1 MRRVVLGACAAG
13 LAIVCTGRALADVEL
28 KDDERD
34 HLGIQT
40 EPVRV
45 LEAPRSWPAAAA
57 VVDVSTLIASLS
69 DLQAAESAAAASA
82 EEAQRTEKLYH
93 EDKNVSRKT
102 LDTAR
107 TQAIA
112 DQGKVTTTRGQLLSA
127 WGRSIA
133 ALSAAAHRQLVTDL
147 LAGHVSLV
155 RAEPLTPVP
164 ADAPIAEAQLK
175 GLNGGNWSATML
187 GPLPQA
193 AGATSTQAFLLRV
206 GAAFPAGQPLQATL
220 MEGKPTLRGPTV
232 PAAAIVRWHG
242 QEWVYEE
249 TAKNHFVRHAVRA
262 GPRIQGRA
270 LLEGE
275 LAADRPVVTVG
286 ARALLAAELGA
297 SEPHESGE
305 ED

>member
-1 MRRVVLGACAAG
+1 VAFSLLVAVIAG
-13 LAIVCTGRALADVEL
+13 SCVSRARADVEL
-28 KDDERD
+28 KDEERE

-40 EPVRV
+40 EPVR
-45 LEAPRSWPAAAA
+45 LMEAPRSWPAAAS

-82 EEAQRTEKLYH
+82 EEAQRTETLYH

-102 LDTAR
+102 LDAAR
-107 TQAIA
+107 TQAIT
-112 DQGKVTTTRGQLLSA
+112 DQGRVTTTRGQLLSS

-133 ALSAAAHRQLVTDL
+133 SLSAPAHRQLVTDL

-155 RAEPLTPVP
+155 RAEPLTPAP
-164 ADAPIAEAQLK
+164 ADAPITEAQLK
-175 GLNGGNWSATML
+175 GLNGGNWSASML

-193 AGATSTQAFLLRV
+193 AGAPSTQAFLLRV
-206 GAAFPAGQPLQATL
+206 GAALPAGQPLQATL
-220 MEGKPTLRGPTV
+220 LEGKPTLRGPTV
-232 PAAAIVRWHG
+232 SAAAIVRWHG

-249 TAKNHFVRHAVRA
+249 TAKNHFVRHAVRG
-262 GPRIQGRA
+262 GPRIAGRA
-270 LLEGE
+270 LIEGDV
-275 LAADRPVVTVG
+275 AADQPVVIVG

-297 SEPHESGE
+297 SAPHESDE